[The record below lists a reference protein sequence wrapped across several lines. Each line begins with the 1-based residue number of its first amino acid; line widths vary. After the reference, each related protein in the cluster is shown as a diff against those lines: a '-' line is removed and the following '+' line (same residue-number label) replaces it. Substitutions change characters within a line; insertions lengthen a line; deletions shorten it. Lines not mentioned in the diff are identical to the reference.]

1 MARSASSRCE
11 RPGRLR
17 AARNMPPVIST
28 IVMSRFF
35 ARRQRTSMSAYFT
48 NSLTPPTSIGLLASP
63 FAAGTFPVGQRA
75 ARSLP
80 ERWPALSPAGVAW
93 HLRAQG
99 HQLAHREGAARSL
112 PLTIGSK
119 DGRQNKRQP
128 SLACRLVAVLRRRRL
143 DQGSRCFRLGL
154 CRAHCRCRPPRREP
168 AAPALTWIPKKG
180 RTRLRSSPSLAW
192 ALY

>member
-1 MARSASSRCE
+1 MALSASSRCE

-48 NSLTPPTSIGLLASP
+48 NSLTPPTGLGLLASP

-80 ERWPALSPAGVAW
+80 ERWPAVPLAGEQFDIRGSRPSTRAQEEGQPGCCPFRIESRWIGASCWRGDRKRSIHFLRALYDIPRPREPSAPGSSITYRDPAGT
-93 HLRAQG
+93 
-99 HQLAHREGAARSL
+99 L
-112 PLTIGSK
+112 PVSCCTST
-119 DGRQNKRQP
+119 
-128 SLACRLVAVLRRRRL
+128 A
-143 DQGSRCFRLGL
+143 
-154 CRAHCRCRPPRREP
+154 
-168 AAPALTWIPKKG
+168 
-180 RTRLRSSPSLAW
+180 
-192 ALY
+192 

>member
-1 MARSASSRCE
+1 MSGKCSSSRCE

-28 IVMSRFF
+28 IVLSRFF

-80 ERWPALSPAGVAW
+80 EKMACPFACGGGMALTGSRPSTRAPGRGSPVAAPYNREQRWTPKQETTFSCLPPCRCPAQASPGPGITLFSPRSLS
-93 HLRAQG
+93 
-99 HQLAHREGAARSL
+99 RSL
-112 PLTIGSK
+112 PLPSSTPRARRTGADMDPEERK
-119 DGRQNKRQP
+119 GHDCGR
-128 SLACRLVAVLRRRRL
+128 
-143 DQGSRCFRLGL
+143 
-154 CRAHCRCRPPRREP
+154 RPR
-168 AAPALTWIPKKG
+168 
-180 RTRLRSSPSLAW
+180 
-192 ALY
+192 